1 MVDKLSL
8 LSNTVWFVCM
18 SVPFIVFMC
27 TCFPFQSKTYD
38 SITDKFL
45 DFSFEKTNS
54 AYMLF
59 YERCVQNSEQGGSK
73 VSQRTPTGTPD
84 ITVNG

>member
-1 MVDKLSL
+1 MCLDLTLSVKVTAL
-8 LSNTVWFVCM
+8 CVLGVYKPWNLIGLFLPS
-18 SVPFIVFMC
+18 
-27 TCFPFQSKTYD
+27 QSKTYD

-59 YERCVQNSEQGGSK
+59 YERCVDPPEQSGSK
-73 VSQRTPTGTPD
+73 VSWEELRH
-84 ITVNG
+84 